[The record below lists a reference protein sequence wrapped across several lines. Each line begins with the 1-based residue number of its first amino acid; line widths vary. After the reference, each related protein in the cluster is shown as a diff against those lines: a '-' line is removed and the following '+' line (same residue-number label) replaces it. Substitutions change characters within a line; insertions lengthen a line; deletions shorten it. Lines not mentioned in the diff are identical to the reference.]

1 LLEYILR
8 VAVKDVGS
16 APAYDRYSKK
26 YSAYLVRVA
35 RNENTVASTSAG
47 VITQAKAEKTL

>member
-1 LLEYILR
+1 MLEYILR